1 MERNKMEIHDLVQQ
15 CKDDATLKISDN
27 ELEKWVEELTD
38 KSYNYL
44 EGKTSSI
51 IKREKEEAL
60 QHYPTELREKWL
72 ESLSMYRIINDLQ
85 DFQFPRHTR
94 WISWDK
100 KNRMDGY
107 GIENNSNF
115 RIQGNLLH
123 RGAILMKYYFSD
135 KGVKLLLNFDFKR
148 KRPFSIPMD
157 STTLFQRISPE
168 EWIVIL
174 ANDNVEKTDV

>member
-1 MERNKMEIHDLVQQ
+1 
-15 CKDDATLKISDN
+15 
-27 ELEKWVEELTD
+27 
-38 KSYNYL
+38 
-44 EGKTSSI
+44 
-51 IKREKEEAL
+51 
-60 QHYPTELREKWL
+60 
-72 ESLSMYRIINDLQ
+72 
-85 DFQFPRHTR
+85 
-94 WISWDK
+94 
-100 KNRMDGY
+100 MDGY
-107 GIENNSNF
+107 GIENNSNS

>member
-1 MERNKMEIHDLVQQ
+1 MEMNEILQQ
-15 CKDDATLKISDN
+15 CKDDPALKISEHD
-27 ELEKWVEELTD
+27 LEKWIEEISD

-51 IKREKEEAL
+51 LKREKEEAL
-60 QHYPTELREKWL
+60 QYYPIEMRQKWL
-72 ESLSMYRIINDLQ
+72 ESLSMYRIIHDLQ

-100 KNRMDGY
+100 KKTSDELRNM
-107 GIENNSNF
+107 SNPM
-115 RIQGNLLH
+115 IQGNLLH

-135 KGVKLLLNFDFKR
+135 KGVKLLMNFDFKR
-148 KRPFSIPMD
+148 TRPFSISMD

-168 EWIVIL
+168 EWIVIM
-174 ANDNVEKTDV
+174 ANDNVDNVEKTGDTKIE